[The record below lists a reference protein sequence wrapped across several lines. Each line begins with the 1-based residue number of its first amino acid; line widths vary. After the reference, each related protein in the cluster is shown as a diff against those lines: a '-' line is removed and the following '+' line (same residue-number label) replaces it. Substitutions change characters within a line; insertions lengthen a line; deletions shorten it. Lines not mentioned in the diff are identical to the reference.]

1 MSMRIDA
8 YSSEFG
14 FPLLDAARSCAS
26 TPPNENTR

>member
-8 YSSEFG
+8 GSADFS
-14 FPLLDAARSCAS
+14 FPLLDAAWPCAS